1 MFDNEGNFSF
11 RFGSP
16 GSRDGHFQ
24 SPSGV
29 AVTGEGN
36 IVVADTM
43 NNRIQVVFLVE
54 GDLNCRGQ
62 TSHQWRSPSDL
73 VRRQWCNFTI
83 PHYTIPY
90 YTILLTECINGDLL
104 IILLSLC

>member
-1 MFDNEGNFSF
+1 MEGNFCF

-29 AVTGEGN
+29 AVTREGN

-43 NNRIQVVFLVE
+43 NNRIQVCITIKQLMIYSTD
-54 GDLNCRGQ
+54 GT
-62 TSHQWRSPSDL
+62 TSYHTVPFSA
-73 VRRQWCNFTI
+73 VRYCTAQHRV
-83 PHYTIPY
+83 
-90 YTILLTECINGDLL
+90 
-104 IILLSLC
+104 